1 MKKIILIFLFIPFV
15 SFSQVSKKSF
25 SKTTENYREFNLGIC
40 YFDYDDFWPGFSFLC
55 GRTIYFNNNNTV
67 LDFQAGLALPSIVT
81 GKIGYGIGNVNSNL
95 LISLR
100 PHPGSIGLEYNTTKR
115 RFSIE
120 KMFGEYAAEFGNGG
134 FLHDWLIT
142 LGFKIF

>member
-40 YFDYDDFWPGFSFLC
+40 YFDYDDFWPGFSFLW

-81 GKIGYGIGNVNSNL
+81 GKIGYVIGS
-95 LISLR
+95 
-100 PHPGSIGLEYNTTKR
+100 
-115 RFSIE
+115 
-120 KMFGEYAAEFGNGG
+120 
-134 FLHDWLIT
+134 
-142 LGFKIF
+142 